1 MAETLVKMIVCDRCG
16 KLELLPRVKGGSLY
30 RDFDYTDNIQERPE
44 GWAYHYDTGLLC
56 DECEKEYRKVIN
68 AFMEK

>member
-1 MAETLVKMIVCDRCG
+1 MAEQLVKMIICDRCG
-16 KLELLPRVKGGSLY
+16 KLELLPHIKAGSLY
-30 RDFDYTDNIQERPE
+30 RDFDCTDNIQETPE
-44 GWAYHYDTGLLC
+44 GWSYHYDTGLLC

>member
-1 MAETLVKMIVCDRCG
+1 MAEKLVKMIVCDRCG
-16 KLELLPRVKGGSLY
+16 HLELLPHIEAGSVY
-30 RDFDYTDNIQERPE
+30 RDLDCTDNIQERPE
-44 GWAYHYDTGLLC
+44 GWSYHYDTGLLC

>member
-1 MAETLVKMIVCDRCG
+1 MAEQLVKMIVCDRCG
-16 KLELLPRVKGGSLY
+16 KLELLPHIKGGSLY

-56 DECEKEYRKVIN
+56 GECEKEYRKVIN